1 MTKRSYDDN
10 SDRRFL
16 ARSCQGSSSGV
27 YQYAGSQYEAV
38 TGARRFEKLDGHKPG
53 QLDVFDTHGFNGRMA
68 YDMQTGDLM
77 GTNDQGERAAVPYLF
92 SVDEEGNFFDMRADK
107 RFDYRPEK
115 TPESESAEAG

>member
-38 TGARRFEKLDGHKPG
+38 AGARRFEKLDGHKPG
-53 QLDVFDTHGFNGRMA
+53 QLDVFDTHGFNGRMR
-68 YDMQTGDLM
+68 YIENGKFV
-77 GTNDQGERAAVPYLF
+77 GETTDGVTAEIPYLF